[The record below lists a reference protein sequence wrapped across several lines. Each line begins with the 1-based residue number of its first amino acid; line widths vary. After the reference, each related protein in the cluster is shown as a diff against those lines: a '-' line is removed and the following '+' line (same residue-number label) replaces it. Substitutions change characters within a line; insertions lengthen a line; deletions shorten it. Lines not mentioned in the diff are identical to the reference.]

1 MPVALPPGLERL
13 ATSLGRFINRGP
25 TACSNLTLAK
35 SKERVSKPSPPP
47 LNWKLVRYSSE
58 KVRRI
63 RPPPRSGTETMTIV
77 GQLLPVYARPASTGD
92 VASTG
97 LEMLN
102 EVTPGLGFVEP
113 VVRPTGMLPHEKRQA
128 LYQCS
133 AQ

>member
-1 MPVALPPGLERL
+1 LLQLDVGEVKGEGFETVTAATELE
-13 ATSLGRFINRGP
+13 
-25 TACSNLTLAK
+25 
-35 SKERVSKPSPPP
+35 V
-47 LNWKLVRYSSE
+47 VRYSSE

-77 GQLLPVYARPASTGD
+77 GQLLPIYARPAALAT